1 VLNQMDEPEKYSTYF
16 LKVDKVKF
24 KQMVVPGDTIL
35 FKMEMTE
42 PIRHGI
48 VTMFGQAFVGNK
60 VVMEGEVTAQ
70 IVKNK
75 E

>member
-1 VLNQMDEPEKYSTYF
+1 
-16 LKVDKVKF
+16 
-24 KQMVVPGDTIL
+24 MVVPGETIL

-42 PIRHGI
+42 PVRHGI